1 MHRDDEIESIN
12 TLDSSN
18 LVHQMEC
25 GVTAQRLPLVLTEIF
40 KINLGSALAN
50 TLIGKKISATAG
62 K

>member
-1 MHRDDEIESIN
+1 MHRDDKIESIN
-12 TLDSSN
+12 TLDFSK
-18 LVHQMEC
+18 LVHQMEH

-50 TLIGKKISATAG
+50 ILIGKKIPATAG